1 MLDLFSKEKPLPITA
16 AEKGLVH
23 SPPDPSKLEMREIE
37 RAFTRLFSSDDGQK
51 VLAHLQVMTFQ
62 RAMGPAVSDDQL
74 RYLEG
79 QRAMVA
85 TILRLIDRGRRPV

>member
-1 MLDLFSKEKPLPITA
+1 MAKTEAREVEK
-16 AEKGLVH
+16 
-23 SPPDPSKLEMREIE
+23 
-37 RAFTRLFSSDDGQK
+37 AFARLFSSDDGRK

-62 RAMGPAVSDDQL
+62 RALGPGTSDEQL

-85 TILRLIDRGRRPV
+85 SILRLIDRGRTSL